1 MWTNWQFWKD
11 STWRAF
17 RTFCQTLAAQLAG
30 QSVNAISASWTAMLG
45 VAGIASLMS
54 LLMSVDREKAVGVTE
69 LPAPAAPEPVA
80 PADANYIPPA
90 TLVSG
95 CGGDQR

>member
-30 QSVNAISASWTAMLG
+30 QSINAITASWLAMLG
-45 VAGIASLMS
+45 VAGVASLMS
-54 LLMSVDREKAVGVTE
+54 LLMSVDREKAVGITSAEQPTVE
-69 LPAPAAPEPVA
+69 
-80 PADANYIPPA
+80 PADEVAYVTPI
-90 TLVSG
+90 TS
-95 CGGDQR
+95 CGDTAK

>member
-30 QSVNAISASWTAMLG
+30 QSVNAITASWSAMLG

-54 LLMSVDREKAVGVTE
+54 LLMSVDREKAVGITE
-69 LPAPAAPEPVA
+69 LPAAAPAEVVA
-80 PADANYIPPA
+80 PAEANYIPPA
-90 TLVSG
+90 TLTSG
-95 CGGDQR
+95 CGGDLR

>member
-11 STWRAF
+11 SSWRAF

-30 QSVNAISASWTAMLG
+30 QSLNAISASWLAMLG
-45 VAGIASLMS
+45 VAGVASLMS

-69 LPAPAAPEPVA
+69 IPPTPTVA
-80 PADANYIPPA
+80 PAEANYIPPA
-90 TLVSG
+90 TLTSG
-95 CGGDQR
+95 CGGDQK

>member
-30 QSVNAISASWTAMLG
+30 QSVNAITASWSAMLG

-69 LPAPAAPEPVA
+69 LPTATSEPIA

-90 TLVSG
+90 TLTSG
-95 CGGDQR
+95 CGGDIR

>member
-45 VAGIASLMS
+45 VAGVASLMS
-54 LLMSVDREKAVGVTE
+54 LLMSVDREKAVGITE
-69 LPAPAAPEPVA
+69 PPAAVSEPIAPAE
-80 PADANYIPPA
+80 ANYIPPA
-90 TLVSG
+90 ALVSG
-95 CGGDQR
+95 CGGDLR